1 MSLQDIKNLP
11 LDNITEDNSVLFMW
25 ATYPQLKE
33 ALEVIDAWGFKYKTV
48 AFTWVKRN
56 KKSDSWF
63 WGLGHWTRANAEI
76 CLLATKGNIKRINA
90 GVHQVIDTKIQSH
103 SQKPEEARIRI
114 VELMGDFPRIEL
126 FARNKYKGWDIWGD
140 EV

>member
-1 MSLQDIKNLP
+1 LKDIKELP
-11 LDNITEDNSVLFMW
+11 LDDITEDNCVLFLW

-90 GVHQVIDTKIQSH
+90 SVHQVIDTKIQSH

-126 FARNKYKGWDIWGD
+126 FARNRYRGWDIWGD